1 MSKEQKSIRVTMPRR
16 ILEALYNM
24 ELWVF
29 FAKSNISDEWR
40 EAMAF
45 IEDLV
50 EKARKKGILI

>member
-1 MSKEQKSIRVTMPRR
+1 MSKAQKSIRVTMPRR
-16 ILEALYNM
+16 ILKALYNM

-29 FAKSNISDEWR
+29 FHKSEKSSEWR

-50 EKARKKGILI
+50 EKSRKKGILI